1 MELILDVWVMPD
13 CRQSQGTIRVE
24 GAFDFGVWVSNALR
38 GWVVDGICAGPY
50 KLEELEDLVF
60 KDIQLSAITALVEF
74 SKIDWQQAYKHLAV
88 KLEDIKLQ

>member
-1 MELILDVWVMPD
+1 MPD

-24 GAFDFGVWVSNALR
+24 SAFDFGVWVSDALR

-60 KDIQLSAITALVEF
+60 KDIQLSVITALVEF